1 MKTPKNIHLMKLDYL
16 YPLIGV
22 LVSLLWAYVSF
33 RHFLYYRGLIF
44 TGVGNQFKN
53 KRLVRMAQISLLV
66 SSLAF
71 SVLLVNLFNLSGTA
85 NPPPAIA
92 TLAPSEGAS
101 QPSSNPSPF
110 SPLVQTPS
118 PENSPTPAVDPGLGF
133 ARIGNTNG
141 FGVNVRS
148 EPGLAY
154 EVLTQLSD
162 GSRVELTGEAQSAD
176 GFTWLHVRLEDGHL
190 GWIADIFLIPEP

>member
-1 MKTPKNIHLMKLDYL
+1 MKLDYL

-22 LVSLLWAYVSF
+22 LVSLLWAYISF
-33 RHFLYYRGLIF
+33 RYFLYYRGLIF
-44 TGVGNQFKN
+44 NGVGDQEKN
-53 KRLVRMAQISLLV
+53 RRLVRMAQVSLLV

-71 SVLLVNLFNLSGTA
+71 TGLLVILFNLSGIA
-85 NPPPAIA
+85 IPPPAIA
-92 TLAPSEGAS
+92 TLAPGEGAS

-110 SPLVQTPS
+110 SPLVHTPA
-118 PENSPTPAVDPGLGF
+118 PESSPTPAVDPGLGF